1 MDDLRVSIVILNW
14 NGWKDT
20 LECLDSL
27 WEINYSNYDIIIV
40 DNDSYDDSVLKIRKY
55 IELVFDTDDSLK
67 KHFEVKETS
76 QMDLSNDEPDDST
89 KNEVTIIKARENLGF
104 SCGNNLGIEYALKFT
119 KPDYILLLNNDTV
132 VKDDFLNGLLA
143 PTMVYEGVGV
153 VGPKTCYFPEKD
165 YINSAGA
172 QMKWP
177 LGIAKNRGIG
187 ELDQGQYDE
196 SREVDSVLGA
206 CMLIRSHVIEEVG
219 MLDSNFFLMLEETDF
234 CLRVGK
240 AGYKIF
246 YQPSS
251 IVYHKEGFSAR
262 LSQIS
267 LYYSYRNRIL
277 LLKKHVS
284 LSKRVI
290 YSNLIFFRALMDA
303 ITFWIRGDW
312 KLSGAV
318 IRGCYAGWKF

>member
-27 WEINYSNYDIIIV
+27 WEINYPNYDIIIV

-55 IELVFDTDDSLK
+55 LEMVFKTDNSLK

-76 QMDLSNDEPDDST
+76 QMDLKEEPEEST
-89 KNEVTIIKARENLGF
+89 KNEVTLIKARENLGF

-119 KPDYILLLNNDTV
+119 KPDYLLLLNNDTV
-132 VKDDFLNGLLA
+132 VKGDFLNGLLA
-143 PTMVYEGVGV
+143 PAIAYEWVGV

-177 LGIAKNRGIG
+177 LGIAQNRGIG

-219 MLDSNFFLMLEETDF
+219 MLDSNFFLMMEETDF
-234 CLRVGK
+234 CLRVAK

-251 IVYHKEGFSAR
+251 IVYHKEGFSDR
-262 LSQIS
+262 SSQLS
-267 LYYSYRNRIL
+267 LYYSYRNRIII
-277 LLKKHVS
+277 LKKH
-284 LSKRVI
+284 LSHSKLII

-303 ITFWIRGDW
+303 MAFWIRGEW

>member
-27 WEINYSNYDIIIV
+27 WEISYPNYDIIIV

-55 IELVFDTDDSLK
+55 LELVFDTDDNLK
-67 KHFEVKETS
+67 KHFEVKEIF
-76 QMDLSNDEPDDST
+76 QANLSTAEPDDST

-119 KPDYILLLNNDTV
+119 EPDYILLLNNDTV
-132 VKDDFLNGLLA
+132 VKNDFLNGLLA
-143 PTMVYEGVGV
+143 PTMAYEGVAV

-177 LGIAKNRGIG
+177 LGIAQNRGIG
-187 ELDQGQYDE
+187 ELDQGQYNE
-196 SREVDSVLGA
+196 THEVDSVLGA
-206 CMLIRSHVIEEVG
+206 CMLIKSHVIEEVG

-234 CLRVGK
+234 CLRVVK

-251 IVYHKEGFSAR
+251 IIYHKERFSSR
-262 LSQIS
+262 LSQLS
-267 LYYSYRNRIL
+267 LYYSYRNRLIM
-277 LLKKHVS
+277 LKKHVS
-284 LSKRVI
+284 MSKMVV

-303 ITFWIRGDW
+303 MDFWIRGDW
-312 KLSGAV
+312 RLSWAI
-318 IRGCYAGWKF
+318 IRGYYAGWKF